1 MQVSPWYRFF
11 SLMILL
17 STVGAGLPSLSA
29 QTLTETVQTILNNLY
44 GVTQG
49 GLGVNICNSID
60 GVTCDPTHSW
70 LIQINLNRKGLNGSL
85 PLSIGD
91 LINLTSIDL
100 GGNQLTGTIPDT
112 IGRLVN
118 LKKLDLGG
126 NRLIGPLPDSIGN
139 LTSLTSLVLNGNE
152 LNGIIPP
159 SIGDLVYLEELHL
172 FENQFNGSIPP
183 SIGNMRNLRRL
194 FLQSNQLSG
203 FLPSEIGNLSSLIDI
218 QMSNNSLTGG
228 VIQTIIDLPL
238 LLRLDLSN
246 NQLNGTVPTRSAG
259 LSIISD
265 LLLDHNSLTSV
276 GYVEVTNKCL
286 LNDNSFSCGRS
297 LNVSLACSRT
307 VIYLNCP
314 PISDTIVGVDRL
326 STLDVVQWLY
336 DDATKISIRD
346 AEDILDGVQQN
357 HTEIARVISAVILAL
372 LRNTTSFDY
381 HTRDVYVKFETFNIS
396 NGGGVIHLKL
406 DNSSIAVDVPTSYF
420 TSQQQVS
427 VALLSVPYNLSAF
440 ENNDTIYSPVIG
452 VSVYADSQEID
463 VYGVKDLINITM
475 GVVSLPD
482 DYEGVCQYW
491 NETHKMWS
499 RDGCSLVVDEGITI
513 CQCTHLTN
521 FSVGAEP
528 VNHPSQVSSG
538 NKTKLI
544 IIVVCCS
551 VGGLLL
557 ILIVSLLAYRKV
569 YRYKRVEAHLGLAVV
584 VDTEGIVFEEMIGKG
599 KRGQVWKSI
608 YKETTVVA
616 VKKLIE
622 GIDIDRECDVMKGL
636 HHPNIVQYLGRN
648 ISERYVMMEYM
659 NDATLHHFL
668 SSQHPLTVETMF
680 LICEGVSKAVS
691 YITSQGMVHTSVTPS
706 KILLNGTTAKLNCL
720 SCIVTES
727 TPYCSKLDAFYTAP
741 EVIEEKRYTA
751 SGHVYNVGVLL
762 WSMVIG
768 NHHLYET
775 ARGEETELRVT
786 VNETMDERVAGLI
799 TDCTKEREERLNVSR
814 LAERLGVKRH
824 PRVDRGFPKMDHVGH
839 FRMFLCLFLVLS
851 MPERIEA
858 VDLVK
863 TMQNIWTAF
872 NGPSQF
878 WKGANVCNSSDYT
891 GVVCDVASSSWP
903 IEIIL
908 SNQALSG
915 IISPSIGDLINLTSI
930 DLGNNELT
938 GFIPPSI
945 GDLSSLQSL
954 SLFGNHLSGSIPDSI
969 GMLSLLTDLNLAQN
983 QLTGS
988 IPSTIGNMTSLLHV
1002 SLFLNGLTGP
1012 IPDSIG
1018 NLTSLQTLSLHDNH
1032 LSGPIPDTMSHLTL
1046 LTELD
1051 LSINDLD
1058 GTISIIGNLTSL
1070 TSVSL
1075 NQNQLSG
1082 VIPDS
1087 IGNLHHLTGLD
1098 FGGNQLNGSIPD
1110 AIGKLRSLQSLSLY
1124 SNILTGPL
1132 PDSIGN
1138 LTNVTHVYVHSNRL
1152 SGPLPDTIGHL
1163 INVIHFEIHSNQL
1176 SGPIPD
1182 TISNLSSLEYLDLGS
1197 NLQLNGSIPSSIGDL
1212 SSLRFI
1218 SLYSDSFTGTI
1229 PDSIGRLSKLSYLN
1243 FAGNQLS
1250 GNIPDTI
1257 GNLSSL
1263 NELILYDNQLRG
1275 VIPSTIGNMTLLAEI
1290 DVHGNQLNGTIP
1302 PSIALLT
1309 SLQSIQLSGNQ
1320 LTGDVPDGLINL
1332 PLLSNLDLSNN
1343 LFNGVVPKRRDD
1355 LPGLVSLF
1363 LNDNRFTYV
1372 GYINVTVSCSLQ
1384 RNTLPCQPHLNVS
1397 STCDDPAIYNG
1408 CINYTTT
1415 SASSSSSS
1423 SSTIITST
1431 MPSTSTI
1438 SPVPST
1444 RVIDGSNVS
1453 AVIQSLYNN
1462 NTKISVTDAKNILNA
1477 TTLNREETA
1486 QVISAVVVAL
1496 LRNTSTTSFEYNTRD
1511 VSVKLQTYNTS
1522 ELSSGKSVTNK
1533 IENSSIAVALP
1544 ASVFT
1549 SQQQV
1554 IGVSVYAQG
1563 KEIDVRGVDQ
1573 LINITMGSITSI
1585 PSGYEGVCQ
1594 YWNETYSLWSR
1605 DGCSLVVDGGITVC
1619 QCTHL
1624 TNFSVGIRPIV
1635 ASTDPIT
1642 NSIPESTSN
1651 KTKLII
1657 IIVCC
1662 VVGGLLLVLIVSFL
1676 VYRKDDT
1683 EMDLTILADTEGIEL
1698 QKKIAEGKRG
1708 QVWKS
1713 IYKETTVVAVK
1724 KLIEGIDIDRECDVM
1739 KGLHHPNIVQYLG
1752 RHVAERYVVMEW
1764 MNDDTLD
1771 DFLSSHPKLNI
1782 DTTFTLCEGVSKG
1795 LSYIGSMGMVHISVV
1810 PKKILLS
1817 GMTAKLNGLS
1827 CIVAESTP
1835 YPSKLDYFCT
1845 APEVIEEKRYR
1856 ASGHVYNVGVL
1867 LWSMVTGSHPLY
1879 EADREVQVIINQTMD
1894 PRAAGLIVDCTK
1906 KMEERPSLKEVT
1918 ERLAVKR
1925 RRPY

>member
-1 MQVSPWYRFF
+1 
-11 SLMILL
+11 
-17 STVGAGLPSLSA
+17 
-29 QTLTETVQTILNNLY
+29 
-44 GVTQG
+44 
-49 GLGVNICNSID
+49 
-60 GVTCDPTHSW
+60 
-70 LIQINLNRKGLNGSL
+70 
-85 PLSIGD
+85 
-91 LINLTSIDL
+91 
-100 GGNQLTGTIPDT
+100 
-112 IGRLVN
+112 
-118 LKKLDLGG
+118 
-126 NRLIGPLPDSIGN
+126 
-139 LTSLTSLVLNGNE
+139 
-152 LNGIIPP
+152 
-159 SIGDLVYLEELHL
+159 
-172 FENQFNGSIPP
+172 
-183 SIGNMRNLRRL
+183 
-194 FLQSNQLSG
+194 
-203 FLPSEIGNLSSLIDI
+203 
-218 QMSNNSLTGG
+218 
-228 VIQTIIDLPL
+228 
-238 LLRLDLSN
+238 
-246 NQLNGTVPTRSAG
+246 
-259 LSIISD
+259 
-265 LLLDHNSLTSV
+265 
-276 GYVEVTNKCL
+276 
-286 LNDNSFSCGRS
+286 
-297 LNVSLACSRT
+297 
-307 VIYLNCP
+307 
-314 PISDTIVGVDRL
+314 
-326 STLDVVQWLY
+326 
-336 DDATKISIRD
+336 
-346 AEDILDGVQQN
+346 
-357 HTEIARVISAVILAL
+357 
-372 LRNTTSFDY
+372 
-381 HTRDVYVKFETFNIS
+381 
-396 NGGGVIHLKL
+396 
-406 DNSSIAVDVPTSYF
+406 
-420 TSQQQVS
+420 
-427 VALLSVPYNLSAF
+427 
-440 ENNDTIYSPVIG
+440 
-452 VSVYADSQEID
+452 
-463 VYGVKDLINITM
+463 KDLINITM
-475 GVVSLPD
+475 GVVSLP
-482 DYEGVCQYW
+482 EGVCQYW

-499 RDGCSLVVDEGITI
+499 RDGCNLVVDEGIAI
-513 CQCTHLTN
+513 CQCNHLTN
-521 FSVGAEP
+521 FSVGAVP
-528 VNHPSQVSSG
+528 QNQLPSQTSGSS
-538 NKTKLI
+538 KTKLI
-544 IIVVCCS
+544 IIIVCCS

-557 ILIVSLLAYRKV
+557 ILIVSLLVYRKV
-569 YRYKRVEAHLGLAVV
+569 YRFKRIEAHLGLSVV
-584 VDTEGIVFEEMIGKG
+584 VDTEGIVLEEMIGEG

-622 GIDIDRECDVMKGL
+622 GMDIDRECDVMKGQGL

-648 ISERYVMMEYM
+648 ISEIR
-659 NDATLHHFL
+659 
-668 SSQHPLTVETMF
+668 
-680 LICEGVSKAVS
+680 CEGVSKALS

-762 WSMVIG
+762 WSMVTG
-768 NHHLYET
+768 NHPLYET
-775 ARGEETELRVT
+775 AREEETVVPVT
-786 VNETMDERVAGLI
+786 VNQTMDERVVGLI

-824 PRVDRGFPKMDHVGH
+824 PRVASGSFTDTSDGRSLDLVKIWNDYRLFDESDDLSFRPSTSFGIVILVLCATSCHPRQGYHQTMKDDSVRLINDRGFPKMNHVGH
-839 FRMFLCLFLVLS
+839 LRMFLCLFFVLS
-851 MPERIEA
+851 MPERTEA

-1098 FGGNQLNGSIPD
+1098 FSSNQLNGSIPD
-1110 AIGKLRSLQSLSLY
+1110 AIGNLRSLQFLSLY
-1124 SNILTGPL
+1124 SNILSGPL
-1132 PDSIGN
+1132 PASIGN
-1138 LTNVTHVYVHSNRL
+1138 LTNVTHAYVHSNRL

-1163 INVIHFEIHSNQL
+1163 IEVIHFEIHSNQL

-1182 TISNLSSLEYLDLGS
+1182 TIGNLSSLEYLDLGS
-1197 NLQLNGSIPSSIGDL
+1197 NGLLNGSIPSTIGDL

-1218 SLYSDSFTGTI
+1218 SLYSNSFTGTI
-1229 PDSIGRLSKLSYLN
+1229 PDSIGRLPSLGYLN

-1250 GNIPDTI
+1250 GNIPDTV

-1263 NELILYDNQLRG
+1263 KKLILYDNQLRG
-1275 VIPSTIGNMTLLAEI
+1275 VIPSIIGNMTSLDEI
-1290 DVHGNQLNGTIP
+1290 DVHGNQMYGSIP
-1302 PSIALLT
+1302 SSIALLT

-1320 LTGDVPDGLINL
+1320 FSGNVPDGLIDL
-1332 PLLSNLDLSNN
+1332 PLLSDLDLSNN
-1343 LFNGVVPKRRDD
+1343 LFSGVVSKRKDD
-1355 LPGLVSLF
+1355 LPGLNSLL

-1372 GYINVTVSCSLQ
+1372 GYINVTGSCSLL
-1384 RNTLPCQPHLNVS
+1384 RNTLLCQPPLNVS
-1397 STCDDPAIYNG
+1397 STCNDPAIYNG

-1415 SASSSSSS
+1415 STSSSSGSS
-1423 SSTIITST
+1423 SKIITST
-1431 MPSTSTI
+1431 MPLTSTI
-1438 SPVPST
+1438 TPVPST
-1444 RVIDGSNVS
+1444 RVIDVSNVS

-1477 TTLNREETA
+1477 TTLNREETV
-1486 QVISAVVVAL
+1486 QVISAVVLAL

-1554 IGVSVYAQG
+1554 FVSLSSVSYNPFESIYNKTIYSPVIGVSVYAEG
-1563 KEIDVRGVDQ
+1563 KEIDVKGVDQ

-1594 YWNETYSLWSR
+1594 YWNESYGLWSR
-1605 DGCSLVVDGGITVC
+1605 DGCSLVVDEGITVC

-1624 TNFSVGIRPIV
+1624 TNFSVGVRPIV

-1642 NSIPESTSN
+1642 KSIPESTSN

-1662 VVGGLLLVLIVSFL
+1662 SVGGLLLILIVSLL
-1676 VYRKDDT
+1676 VYRKVHQYKRDDT

-1724 KLIEGIDIDRECDVM
+1724 KLIEGMDIDRECDVM
-1739 KGLHHPNIVQYLG
+1739 KGQGLHHPNIVQYLG
-1752 RHVAERYVVMEW
+1752 RHLAERYVVMEW
-1764 MNDDTLD
+1764 MNDDTLHH
-1771 DFLSSHPKLNI
+1771 FLSSHPKLTI
-1782 DTTFTLCEGVSKG
+1782 DTMFTLCEGVSKG
-1795 LSYIGSMGMVHISVV
+1795 LSYIESMGMVHISVV

-1817 GMTAKLNGLS
+1817 VMTAKLNGLS

-1835 YPSKLDYFCT
+1835 HTSKFDYFCT

-1894 PRAAGLIVDCTK
+1894 ERVAGLIVDCTK
-1906 KMEERPSLKEVT
+1906 KREERPSLKEVT
-1918 ERLAVKR
+1918 ERLAVKK